1 MEYVAR
7 IDRLLEAS
15 LCREA
20 LAEDDKHCQHCN
32 KGILAIWRCKDCSM
46 GAAMCRG
53 CIRSYHKENPFHRI
67 EKWNGDFFRPAEQW
81 EVGTYLLVRHHSG
94 VTLCNDLKA
103 QESFLETIE
112 KQNDYAEQEKLKAS
126 STSPPAEQST
136 STSAFNR
143 TTSNEVDIE
152 APIDIE
158 MSDPEREVDEV
169 DDEEFIRYLQELR
182 DADGDGD
189 DGDKDR
195 KYQDGEDVE
204 DDIEEDEK
212 DGPILKPYLPEEI
225 MADTTRIMADT
236 TRITA
241 QQVIGTYVRVVHTN
255 GIHSIAMISC
265 ECRGHDVLP
274 SDLIA
279 ARLLPASF
287 ERIRTLFS
295 AQLLDHFRLCN
306 LELKASAYHFYHLL
320 QRLTSPMAPAEVVN
334 LYREFRRMS
343 RIWRWMKRLK
353 WAGYGNA
360 TSKSNEASAGQ
371 LTVFCPACPQP
382 GINIPD
388 NWKEDKAR

>member
-1 MEYVAR
+1 LEYVAR
-7 IDRLLEAS
+7 IDGLLEAS

-20 LAEDDKHCQHCN
+20 LAENDKHCQHCN
-32 KGILAIWRCKDCSM
+32 KGILAIWRCKDCST
-46 GAAMCRG
+46 GVPMCRG
-53 CIRSYHKENPFHRI
+53 CIRLYHKENPFHRI
-67 EKWNGDFFRPAEQW
+67 EQWNGDFFRAAEQW

-94 VTLCNDLKA
+94 VTLCEDLIA
-103 QESFLETIE
+103 QETFLEIIE
-112 KQNDYAEQEKLKAS
+112 KQNDDAEQKRLRAIAAPQSAEPPTAS
-126 STSPPAEQST
+126 S
-136 STSAFNR
+136 AFPWP
-143 TTSNEVDIE
+143 TSNEAELVDLE
-152 APIDIE
+152 ADNDVE
-158 MSDPEREVDEV
+158 MSNPEHEPDEG

-182 DADGDGD
+182 DGDVDGD
-189 DGDKDR
+189 DGDKDG

-204 DDIEEDEK
+204 DDIEEDEM
-212 DGPILKPYLPEEI
+212 DGPSLKRYLPEEI
-225 MADTTRIMADT
+225 MAGTTNIRIS
-236 TRITA
+236 A
-241 QQVIGTYVRVVHTN
+241 QQVVGTYVRVVHTN
-255 GIHSIAMISC
+255 GIHNIAMISC

-306 LELKASAYHFYHLL
+306 LELKSSAYHFYHLL
-320 QRLTSPMAPAEVVN
+320 QRLTSPMAPAGVVN

-353 WAGYGNA
+353 WAGYGN
-360 TSKSNEASAGQ
+360 TIRKSNEAKAGQ